1 LKILIASSSDIA
13 IPLIENIVGNG
24 QHEFCGLLSNIDKA
38 TGRGQSIRSND
49 LAEWAKNSGVRIY
62 QSGSTNDIAVRL
74 RNVST
79 VQNVGDQLASY
90 I

>member
-13 IPLIENIVGNG
+13 IPLIENIVRNG

-62 QSGSTNDIAVRL
+62 QS
-74 RNVST
+74 
-79 VQNVGDQLASY
+79 
-90 I
+90 